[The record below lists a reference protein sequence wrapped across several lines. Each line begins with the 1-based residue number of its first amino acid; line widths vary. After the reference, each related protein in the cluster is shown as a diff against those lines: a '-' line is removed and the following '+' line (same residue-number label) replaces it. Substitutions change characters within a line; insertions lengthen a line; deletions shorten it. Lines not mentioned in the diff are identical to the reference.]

1 MIPTDWIAHHRDDDG
16 ELLGYLRPVED
27 RFEPVT
33 VFGCPLGDADGEDEA
48 IAVLDAVGLSYLA
61 ERWLL
66 RVPGRAEPIAVQVTE
81 ADPDLVRVK
90 SVDFGYEGDIGEVF
104 TLPVPTDR
112 LHAQH

>member
-1 MIPTDWIAHHRDDDG
+1 MIPQHWLPHHRDEDG
-16 ELLGYLRPVED
+16 ELLGYLRPVGD

-33 VFGCPLGDADGEDEA
+33 VFGHPLGEAADEDEA
-48 IAVLDAVGLSYLA
+48 VARLEAVGLSYLA

-66 RVPGRAEPIAVQVTE
+66 TLPDRAEPIAVQVVE
-81 ADPDLVRVK
+81 ADPDQVRVK
-90 SVDFGYEGDIGEVF
+90 SVDHRADIGALF